1 MSHAVCESRFKP
13 VIFNNINKIYNG
25 MGRIKSVK
33 NFINLLYIN
42 FCNILSILK
51 NIELR
56 VNEIYELSSSIKDAQ
71 IKGTKQLEDVNESI
85 KFINEKFEE

>member
-1 MSHAVCESRFKP
+1 
-13 VIFNNINKIYNG
+13 

-56 VNEIYELSSSIKDAQ
+56 VNEIYELSSSTKDAQ